1 MKRDLIAFLLG
12 IAMVASFCSA
22 GIRKISPAFL
32 PIPESNTPTL
42 ILDPGHGGVDGG
54 ASTPAG
60 DKESDIN
67 LAIALKAESLFA
79 FFGIDPVLTR
89 SQDVSIHDNTCTT
102 IREKKVSD
110 LKNRVALV
118 NSTQNAMLISVHQN
132 TFTDSRY
139 HGAQV
144 FHAHDEQ
151 SIQWGTYTQELL
163 RSMLDP
169 DNGRDPAPI
178 PDHVYLFKHINC
190 PAILIECG
198 FLSNGE
204 DAALLLTDSYQ
215 RKIAAVL
222 VGAYFHQLEMIPV
235 PLGGE

>member
-1 MKRDLIAFLLG
+1 
-12 IAMVASFCSA
+12 MVASFCSA

-144 FHAHDEQ
+144 FHAHDE
-151 SIQWGTYTQELL
+151 
-163 RSMLDP
+163 
-169 DNGRDPAPI
+169 
-178 PDHVYLFKHINC
+178 
-190 PAILIECG
+190 
-198 FLSNGE
+198 
-204 DAALLLTDSYQ
+204 
-215 RKIAAVL
+215 
-222 VGAYFHQLEMIPV
+222 
-235 PLGGE
+235 

>member
-144 FHAHDEQ
+144 FHAHDER

-190 PAILIECG
+190 PAIRIECG

-204 DAALLLTDSYQ
+204 DATLLLTDSYQ

-222 VGAYFHQLEMIPV
+222 VGAYFHQVEMIPV